1 MHPNTI
7 MTMLLLVDPAKLN
20 QEQINNVISTKQ
32 SFIDQ
37 NQYSKFNKQR
47 SFIVTKNSNRIN
59 RANHYIGQPQWRGY
73 SH

>member
-1 MHPNTI
+1 MYPNTI

-37 NQYSKFNKQR
+37 HQYSKFNKQR
-47 SFIVTKNSNRIN
+47 SFVSTKNSNRIN

>member
-59 RANHYIGQPQWRGY
+59 RANHNIGQPQWRGY